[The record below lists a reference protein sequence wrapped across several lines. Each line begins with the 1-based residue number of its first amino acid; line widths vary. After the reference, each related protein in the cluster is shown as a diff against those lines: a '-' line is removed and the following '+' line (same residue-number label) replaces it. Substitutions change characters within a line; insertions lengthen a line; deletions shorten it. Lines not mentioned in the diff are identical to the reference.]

1 MSGGRTGLGK
11 STIVINLAVAF
22 SRLGERV
29 LVIDGDLGLANVHT
43 QLGLTP
49 KYGIND
55 VLEGNKPL
63 DEMLISGPGDI
74 RILSMVSGTGGFT
87 RLTHEQKLIL
97 LETLDNLDTEI
108 DVLLI
113 DTSAGISDSVLYF
126 NLAAQEKIIVLTADP
141 ASISGACALIESL
154 YSKYRERHFKIL
166 ANGVVSKK
174 TGKEIFSNLCRA
186 ADHLS
191 GGLSL
196 DYLGSIPFDPCIP
209 EAGKQQR
216 PVLEAF
222 PESPSS
228 AAFMLIT
235 GNIEKMPP
243 NTNQGT
249 IQFFGKRLRS
259 V

>member
-108 DVLLI
+108 DVL
-113 DTSAGISDSVLYF
+113 
-126 NLAAQEKIIVLTADP
+126 
-141 ASISGACALIESL
+141 
-154 YSKYRERHFKIL
+154 
-166 ANGVVSKK
+166 
-174 TGKEIFSNLCRA
+174 
-186 ADHLS
+186 
-191 GGLSL
+191 
-196 DYLGSIPFDPCIP
+196 
-209 EAGKQQR
+209 
-216 PVLEAF
+216 
-222 PESPSS
+222 
-228 AAFMLIT
+228 
-235 GNIEKMPP
+235 
-243 NTNQGT
+243 
-249 IQFFGKRLRS
+249 
-259 V
+259 